1 MQIQINTDDNI
12 EGRDALTAQ
21 VEAEIRDGLSRF
33 AAQITRVEVHLSD
46 ENADRGGSDDKRCL
60 LEVRPTGQ
68 QPMAVTHQAGNLQE
82 ASLGALK
89 KMQRKLQSSFGRQN
103 TTGKGGHSIRDLDA
117 L

>member
-1 MQIQINTDDNI
+1 VQIQINTDDNI
-12 EGRDALTAQ
+12 EGHDALTAQ
-21 VEAEIRDGLSRF
+21 VEADVRDGLSRF
-33 AAQITRVEVHLSD
+33 TAQITRVEMHLSD
-46 ENADRGGSDDKRCL
+46 ENAEKGGSDDKRCL

-68 QPMAVTHQAGNLQE
+68 QPMAVTHQAGTLQE

-103 TTGKGGHSIRDLDA
+103 NAKGGHSVRDLDP